1 MFTYLKVDMFF
12 SVGQSCPLFTLEGMA
27 ERKKYL
33 LLFTVSELPEV
44 ESEPV
49 LSELLKSTGPR

>member
-1 MFTYLKVDMFF
+1 VGTFF